1 MRRPITLFTGQW
13 ADLPLENVCE
23 IAQKIG
29 YNGLE
34 LACSGSHFDV
44 SKADSS
50 YCQHKRALLAKHDL
64 NVFAISGHLVGQAV
78 CDKVDVRHK
87 AILPEY
93 VWGDGNPADVQKR
106 AADEMIKTGMAA
118 KELGVNVVNGFTGSS
133 IWNYIYSFPPTP
145 AEMIEQGFEDF
156 AERWTPILDEYQKL
170 GIKFALEVHPTEIA
184 FDTITAERALKAINY
199 HPAFGF
205 NFDPS
210 HFVYQGV
217 DCVDFITA
225 FANRIF
231 HVHVKDVEIQE
242 KQTQA
247 GTFGGYLEFGDY
259 RRKWNFCSPGR
270 GKVNFEEIVRA
281 LNRIN
286 YNGPLSVEWEDADM
300 DRLHGANEAY
310 QFISAK
316 DFKPSK
322 IAFDAAFSVK

>member
-34 LACSGSHFDV
+34 LACSGNHFDV

-50 YCQHKRALLAKHDL
+50 YCEDKKALLAKHNL
-64 NVFAISGHLVGQAV
+64 NVFAVSSHLVGQAV
-78 CDKVDVRHK
+78 CDKVDLRHK

-106 AADEMIKTGMAA
+106 AADEMIKTGIAA

-133 IWNYIYSFPPTP
+133 IWQYIYSFPPTP
-145 AEMIEQGFEDF
+145 QTMIDAGFEDF
-156 AERWTPILDEYQKL
+156 AKRWTPILDEYQKL

-184 FDTITAERALKAINY
+184 FDIVTAERALKAVNY

-217 DCVDFITA
+217 DYLA
-225 FANRIF
+225 FLDTFGDRIL

-270 GKVNFEEIVRA
+270 GKVNFEEIIRA

-286 YNGPLSVEWEDADM
+286 YNGPLSVEWEDAGM

-322 IAFDAAFSVK
+322 IAFDASFSAK